1 MEKQTLRFTT
11 LLSYTQKAFC
21 FNDFPPVSEPAP
33 IHRRGIEGG
42 WFSPAREVT
51 PSNSPSRGGEPG
63 VWIPKSLA
71 SVERLNT
78 YDYRVTVPK
87 WFVEQRNLQKRVVHP
102 DSRAAYD
109 HWNEEGDYHYYS
121 EHPEIFG
128 RGAGYDYPEDDD
140 RFPDHPNFIDGD
152 EYQ

>member
-11 LLSYTQKAFC
+11 LRRETQKAFC
-21 FNDFPPVSEPAP
+21 FN
-33 IHRRGIEGG
+33 
-42 WFSPAREVT
+42 
-51 PSNSPSRGGEPG
+51 G
-63 VWIPKSLA
+63 VWIPKSIA

-87 WFVEQRNLQKRVVHP
+87 WFVDRRNLQKRVVDP

-128 RGAGYDYPEDDD
+128 RGAGYDYPADDDD
-140 RFPDHPNFIDGD
+140 RFPNHPNFIDGD